1 MQSLH
6 PKKEKLSSNTVQIT
20 ESATIL
26 FEKTLNIIRSISL
39 QPNMNSDIILME
51 KSTAMEPLDY
61 LDNFSTLSSEEESN
75 QFDLQIESDL
85 GEAFDS
91 SRDSL

>member
-61 LDNFSTLSSEEESN
+61 LDNFSTLSSEESN
-75 QFDLQIESDL
+75 LFDPQIESDL

>member
-6 PKKEKLSSNTVQIT
+6 PKKEKLSSNTLQIT
-20 ESATIL
+20 ESATSF

-61 LDNFSTLSSEEESN
+61 LDNFSTLSSEESN

>member
-1 MQSLH
+1 MQSH
-6 PKKEKLSSNTVQIT
+6 PKKEKLSSSTVQIA

-26 FEKTLNIIRSISL
+26 FEKTLKIIRSLSL

>member
-1 MQSLH
+1 MQSH
-6 PKKEKLSSNTVQIT
+6 PKKEKLSSSTVQIA
-20 ESATIL
+20 ESSTIL
-26 FEKTLNIIRSISL
+26 FEKALKIIRSLSL

>member
-1 MQSLH
+1 MQSH
-6 PKKEKLSSNTVQIT
+6 PKKEKLSSSTVQIA

-26 FEKTLNIIRSISL
+26 FEKTLKIIRSLSL

-51 KSTAMEPLDY
+51 KNTAMEPLDY

-91 SRDSL
+91 SRDFL

>member
-20 ESATIL
+20 ESATIF

-61 LDNFSTLSSEEESN
+61 LDNFPTLSSEESN

>member
-6 PKKEKLSSNTVQIT
+6 PRKEKLSSNTVQIT
-20 ESATIL
+20 ESATIF

-61 LDNFSTLSSEEESN
+61 LDNFSTLSSEESN
-75 QFDLQIESDL
+75 QFDLEIESDL

>member
-1 MQSLH
+1 MQSFH
-6 PKKEKLSSNTVQIT
+6 QKKEKLSSNTVQIT

-61 LDNFSTLSSEEESN
+61 LDNFSTLSSEESN

>member
-51 KSTAMEPLDY
+51 KSAAMEPLDY
-61 LDNFSTLSSEEESN
+61 LDNCSTLSSEESN

>member
-26 FEKTLNIIRSISL
+26 FVKTLNIIRSIAL

-61 LDNFSTLSSEEESN
+61 LDNFSTLSSEESN

>member
-20 ESATIL
+20 ESATIF

-61 LDNFSTLSSEEESN
+61 LDNFSTLSSEESN

>member
-39 QPNMNSDIILME
+39 QPNMNSDIILKE

-61 LDNFSTLSSEEESN
+61 LDNFSTLSSEESN

>member
-1 MQSLH
+1 
-6 PKKEKLSSNTVQIT
+6 
-20 ESATIL
+20 
-26 FEKTLNIIRSISL
+26 
-39 QPNMNSDIILME
+39 MNSDIILME

-61 LDNFSTLSSEEESN
+61 LDNFSTLSSEESN

>member
-1 MQSLH
+1 MQSH
-6 PKKEKLSSNTVQIT
+6 PKKEKLSSSTVQIA
-20 ESATIL
+20 ESDTIL
-26 FEKTLNIIRSISL
+26 FEKTLKIILSLSL

>member
-1 MQSLH
+1 MQSH
-6 PKKEKLSSNTVQIT
+6 PKKEKLSSSTVQIA

-26 FEKTLNIIRSISL
+26 FEKTLKIIRSLSL

-51 KSTAMEPLDY
+51 KNTAMEPLDY
-61 LDNFSTLSSEEESN
+61 LDNFSTLSSVEESN

-91 SRDSL
+91 SRDFL

>member
-20 ESATIL
+20 ESATTL

-61 LDNFSTLSSEEESN
+61 LDNFSTLSSEESN

>member
-1 MQSLH
+1 MQSGH
-6 PKKEKLSSNTVQIT
+6 QGKEKLSSNTHLPQR
-20 ESATIL
+20 ATFL
-26 FEKTLNIIRSISL
+26 FERTLNIIRSLSL
-39 QPNMNSDIILME
+39 QLNMNSDVILME

-61 LDNFSTLSSEEESN
+61 LDNFSTLSSEKSN
-75 QFDLQIESDL
+75 QFESLNDSDL

>member
-20 ESATIL
+20 ESATIF

-61 LDNFSTLSSEEESN
+61 LDNFSTLSSEESN

-91 SRDSL
+91 SRYSL

>member
-1 MQSLH
+1 MQSQ

-20 ESATIL
+20 ESATTL

-61 LDNFSTLSSEEESN
+61 LDNFSTLSSEESN

>member
-26 FEKTLNIIRSISL
+26 IEKTLNIIRSISL

-61 LDNFSTLSSEEESN
+61 LDNFSTLSSEESN

>member
-6 PKKEKLSSNTVQIT
+6 PKKEKLSSSTVQIT

-61 LDNFSTLSSEEESN
+61 LDNFSTLSSEESN

>member
-51 KSTAMEPLDY
+51 KSAAMEPLDY
-61 LDNFSTLSSEEESN
+61 LDNFSTLSSEESN

>member
-61 LDNFSTLSSEEESN
+61 LDNFSTLSSEESN

>member
-1 MQSLH
+1 MGFH

-61 LDNFSTLSSEEESN
+61 LDNFSTLSSEESN

>member
-20 ESATIL
+20 ESATIF

-61 LDNFSTLSSEEESN
+61 LDNFSTLSTEESN

>member
-1 MQSLH
+1 MQSTH
-6 PKKEKLSSNTVQIT
+6 PLKEKLSSNTVQLA
-20 ESATIL
+20 ESATFL
-26 FEKTLNIIRSISL
+26 FERTLNIIRTLSL
-39 QPNMNSDIILME
+39 QPSMNSDIILME

-75 QFDLQIESDL
+75 QFESLHDSDL

>member
-1 MQSLH
+1 MQSFH

-61 LDNFSTLSSEEESN
+61 LDNFSTLSSEESN

>member
-6 PKKEKLSSNTVQIT
+6 PKNEKLSSNTVQIT

-61 LDNFSTLSSEEESN
+61 LDNFSTLSSEESN